1 MNKSSSVEMGNSLEQ
16 QRADIGLF
24 NARSRTKREAPDCLF
39 WVTIKDLLVTVA
51 VLQLLIVGI
60 LAIQLSL
67 VDQPSIA
74 LREEALVCPL
84 LVGKVI
90 NQFWRPCFI
99 SVFFLCFCLL
109 RILLRG
115 F

>member
-1 MNKSSSVEMGNSLEQ
+1 M
-16 QRADIGLF
+16 
-24 NARSRTKREAPDCLF
+24 
-39 WVTIKDLLVTVA
+39 TVA

-99 SVFFLCFCLL
+99 SVFFFVFLFISFYFSYLL
-109 RILLRG
+109 AP
-115 F
+115 